1 MSSLQNKKKLDDALP
16 NDIRML
22 LTHKDLKGRTPVH
35 DLKCV
40 SWGTCS
46 ASECDC
52 PLHRSAGS
60 VDSLIG
66 QIRAIFM
73 DHGRGKEWNDSLG
86 VGNPAPA
93 PIIKQY
99 LSAEKT
105 EQSTLAVTPKKATPL
120 FLDKL
125 TIVSRHISYTLCNPR
140 NSLQRNYVL
149 HRDIAFLQFLAYSR
163 DQAWDLGNLRADQI
177 FWLPEDTG

>member
-1 MSSLQNKKKLDDALP
+1 MYL
-16 NDIRML
+16 
-22 LTHKDLKGRTPVH
+22 GR
-35 DLKCV
+35 
-40 SWGTCS
+40 GTRS

-52 PLHRSAGS
+52 PLRRSAGS

-66 QIRAIFM
+66 QIRAIFR

-86 VGNPAPA
+86 VGNPAAA
-93 PIIKQY
+93 PIIKRY
-99 LSAEKT
+99 LSAVKI
-105 EQSTLAVTPKKATPL
+105 EQSTSAVTPEKATPL

-149 HRDIAFLQFLAYSR
+149 HRDIAFLQFLAYSGDR
-163 DQAWDLGNLRADQI
+163 AWDLGNLRADQI
-177 FWLPEDTG
+177 FWLPEDAGLIILVNCGKNNEY